1 MEHSSSASQRR
12 PSSRFTNTNDKRS
25 SEAGTSRPDVS
36 TTTDEKTPGLES
48 PRPRNYYSN
57 LSGED
62 DYDDDRPNLRS
73 KSTNIVTSLRT
84 SSPQQS
90 TSRKRKA
97 PSGIEPP
104 SKLIIHESCIAA
116 GAMSSNYQLVKTKVE
131 LLGMQYPDDLPYT
144 ITFSRKVL
152 HLECQECNHSLSL
165 MKGGVESF
173 GVHASSVLH
182 SACVDERLRKLEADG
197 FRRQLT
203 KEVMARENTMHSS
216 RAFTTTMGFQRLCRP
231 EQTSRQQCPELA
243 PSENFESIS
252 VKEEVNALAEKFSQ
266 SQTDTDRIA
275 TLQEEVNSLT
285 AKFSNLAGLVENHEL
300 PASHSSTAND
310 AALIEDLK
318 KSKGTMMKRL
328 ATSEER
334 LAALEEQNDRLVSKI
349 KELERRQETA

>member
-1 MEHSSSASQRR
+1 MEQSSSASQRQ
-12 PSSRFTNTNDKRS
+12 PSSRFTNTNDKHS
-25 SEAGTSRPDVS
+25 SEAGLSRPDVS
-36 TTTDEKTPGLES
+36 TTTNEKTTSLKS
-48 PRPRNYYSN
+48 PRPWNYYSS
-57 LSGED
+57 LSGDD

-84 SSPQQS
+84 SSLQQS

-104 SKLIIHESCIAA
+104 SKLIIHESCIPA
-116 GAMSSNYQLVKTKVE
+116 GALSSNFQSIKTKVE

-144 ITFSRKVL
+144 VTYSRNHKIL
-152 HLECQECNHSLSL
+152 YLECQECNKSFNLL
-165 MKGGVESF
+165 KGLEILA
-173 GVHASSVLH
+173 VHASSDFH

-203 KEVMARENTMHSS
+203 KEVMAREKTMHSS
-216 RAFTTTMGFQRLCRP
+216 RAFTTTMGFQRPCRP
-231 EQTSRQQCPELA
+231 KQASRQQFPELA

-252 VKEEVNALAEKFSQ
+252 VKEEVAEKSSHSQ
-266 SQTDTDRIA
+266 PDTDRIA
-275 TLQEEVNSLT
+275 ILQEEIKTLT
-285 AKFSNLAGLVENHEL
+285 TKVTNLAGFVENHEL
-300 PASHSSTAND
+300 LTSHSSTAND

-334 LAALEEQNDRLVSKI
+334 LAVLEEQNDRLVSKI
-349 KELERRQETA
+349 KELERR